1 MKICDTLSRYG
12 AGGRGVSGLASPS
25 RVSFSS
31 PQRQQQQQQQQR
43 HEHMIQESHQHQVQ
57 QHQLYSQSSAVDP
70 ALLQQLLQKM
80 QEMERGLCVDARLSL
95 LFTSRGFGYVYECN
109 AVLQPLCSP
118 QA

>member
-1 MKICDTLSRYG
+1 MTICDTLSRYE

-31 PQRQQQQQQQQR
+31 PQRQQQQQQQQQR
-43 HEHMIQESHQHQVQ
+43 HEHMLQESHQHQLQ
-57 QHQLYSQSSAVDP
+57 QQQLYSQSSTIDP

-80 QEMERGLCVDARLSL
+80 QEMERGLYVDAL
-95 LFTSRGFGYVYECN
+95 LFTAGVLGSGYECN
-109 AVLQPLCSP
+109 AVLQPLCPS

>member
-1 MKICDTLSRYG
+1 MKICDTLSRYE

-57 QHQLYSQSSAVDP
+57 QHQLYSQSSAIDP

-80 QEMERGLCVDARLSL
+80 QEMERGLCVDAL
-95 LFTSRGFGYVYECN
+95 LFTARVFGYDYECN